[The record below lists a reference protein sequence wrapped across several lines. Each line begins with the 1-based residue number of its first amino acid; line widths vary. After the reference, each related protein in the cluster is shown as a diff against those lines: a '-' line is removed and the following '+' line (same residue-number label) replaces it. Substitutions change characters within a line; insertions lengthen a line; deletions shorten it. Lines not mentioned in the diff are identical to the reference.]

1 MRNKQV
7 PSEKPLVTARNRTR
21 SRRASG
27 PIRPLPS
34 PVATD
39 VSEEA
44 SPELDDSSAE
54 SQQALSPAPFGAPAR
69 PSESGDLPVATDVSE
84 EVSPELDDTSAESQ
98 QALSPAP
105 LGAPTRPSESGDPRS
120 SGASDGKS
128 WQVFAQACDVM
139 IRPMEMLLV
148 IALGLC
154 SGHRTPRTRR
164 SKQLNN
170 PA

>member
-34 PVATD
+34 PVATN
-39 VSEEA
+39 
-44 SPELDDSSAE
+44 L
-54 SQQALSPAPFGAPAR
+54 
-69 PSESGDLPVATDVSE
+69 SE
-84 EVSPELDDTSAESQ
+84 EVSPELDDSSDESQ

-105 LGAPTRPSESGDPRS
+105 LSAPTRPSESGDPRS

-128 WQVFAQACDVM
+128 WQVFAQARDVM

-164 SKQLNN
+164 SKQLDN